1 MPVLIAGV
9 GYYHLRDL
17 SMGPVLIPQLQA
29 QEWPDEVEVDDF
41 SFGPIAVMQRMED
54 RPGFFDR
61 VVLLGGVGRAGRQP
75 GQLYCY
81 RWDGVLPA
89 MADIQQ
95 AVSEGATGVVS
106 LDNVLVIG
114 GYFKVWPVDMVIIEL
129 EPVDQNWGAGFSD
142 QAQGS
147 VDRLPEV
154 VRRLALGSIEQL
166 PFSSSEVFSGDQ
178 VNYKQ

>member
-9 GYYHLRDL
+9 GYYQLRDL
-17 SMGPVLIPQLQA
+17 SLGPVIIPRLKSQP
-29 QEWPDEVEVDDF
+29 WPDGVEIDDF
-41 SFGPIAVMQRMED
+41 SFGPIAVMQRMQD

-61 VVLLGGVGRAGRQP
+61 VVLLGGVGRGRQP

-81 RWDGVLPA
+81 RWDAVLPPLP
-89 MADIQQ
+89 DIQQ

-114 GYFKVWPVDMVIIEL
+114 GYFKVWPAEMVIIEL
-129 EPVDQNWGAGFSD
+129 EPADENWGEGFSAAA
-142 QAQGS
+142 QAN

-154 VRRLALGSIEQL
+154 IRRLALGPIEQL
-166 PFSSSEVFSGDQ
+166 PASPSVLFAGG
-178 VNYKQ
+178 